1 MADSSAIAAILG
13 EESLEEM
20 LKRHRRA
27 GISNCSRVWW
37 MAEILQKFANDANQE
52 SDEDETRI
60 GDKNFNPFDTK
71 KLSINEIRL
80 PVGAASGR
88 QVMERFERSYKPR
101 NADAERFGEVVS
113 GVDKAMM
120 AQTDAEQA
128 ESAAFRDGPCI
139 QGVSCVRWEY
149 DTLEDPRGR
158 IVLTNWPIT
167 QVMWGSEAREI
178 NLRDRTWHRAGWW
191 WPANRVRE
199 EWPEKFKELAY
210 YAASSDWGNADTPGV
225 SSRTPWSGG
234 PAHRRADADMDPFF
248 SSREQS
254 FFVEREEW
262 RELTHEYAV
271 ARPLN
276 PGETYASAQARY
288 MELAATMPEG
298 KVPPELDTMERVVFP
313 TYKEVREFKANYLA
327 ATNEDIPKNAVAKR
341 PKITFK
347 YAYVIG
353 GKVMETGD
361 IPEGCFTFLFMT
373 GRRRDTPKGTRWI
386 GLAEDLVPQQRL
398 NNLLLMA
405 LYKNLGANPKGVF
418 VYEQG
423 VFKNRDDALDQ
434 FTRPGGVIEVKRGA
448 LTSGAKPYVFE
459 AGGTNG
465 YHAMLE
471 SLFGYVSSSIP
482 RLAGFNAAA
491 LGQLGPDYRR
501 ISGSVVR
508 QQADAA
514 IQNNPELFDS
524 WRLYRRQGG
533 RVFLNFISTHWADR
547 LEELGEIVGEDILY
561 TIEEAEDGSEQ
572 AVFSLPPAELWKNDA
587 WRSIDIV
594 EVVPDD
600 DRRETFWK
608 VLEQGGFQMI
618 QQPQYD
624 TGTPLLGS
632 LDIIKTLPGLS
643 APERDDLMRRKKKEL
658 LAKQKADQDA
668 KNNPPPQQK
677 PVSTSLAFKD
687 LPPEGQQQLAAQ
699 AGITLGGAPT
709 GGMPE
714 NGTTQDFTEEQQ
726 QPVQ

>member
-1 MADSSAIAAILG
+1 MADSSPIAALMG
-13 EESLEEM
+13 EESLEDM
-20 LKRHRRA
+20 LRRHRQE
-27 GISNCSRVWW
+27 GIRTCSRVWW
-37 MAEILQKFANDANQE
+37 MSEILQRYANDASQHE
-52 SDEDETRI
+52 ELDETRL
-60 GDKNFNPFDTK
+60 GDRSYDPFDTK
-71 KLSINEIRL
+71 RLSVNEIRL

-101 NADAERFGEVVS
+101 SANAERFGEVVS

-120 AQTDAEQA
+120 AQADAEQA

-149 DTLEDPRGR
+149 DTTEDPRGR
-158 IVLTNWPIT
+158 LLVQNWPIK
-167 QVMWGSEAREI
+167 QVMWGNEAREI

-191 WPANRVRE
+191 WPASRVRE
-199 EWPEKFKELAY
+199 EWPDRFKDLAFF
-210 YAASSDWGNADTPGV
+210 AATAGWGNADVPGV

-234 PAHRRADADMDPFF
+234 PAHRRADADTDPFY
-248 SSREQS
+248 SSRSQS

-262 RELTHEYAV
+262 RELTHEYVV
-271 ARPLN
+271 ARPVD
-276 PGETYASAQARY
+276 PAETYASAQARY
-288 MELAATMPEG
+288 MELAASIPGG
-298 KVPPELDTMERVVFP
+298 KVPPEQDTMERV
-313 TYKEVREFKANYLA
+313 TLDYKGVRDFKANYLA
-327 ATNEDIPKNAVAKR
+327 ATNEDVPSRYIAKR
-341 PKITFK
+341 PKIVYK

-353 GKVMETGD
+353 GKVMETGE
-361 IPEGCFTFLFMT
+361 IPEGTFTFLFMT
-373 GRRRDTPKGTRWI
+373 GRRRDTPTGTRWI

-398 NNLLLMA
+398 NNLLLMS
-405 LYKNLGANPKGVF
+405 LYKNLATNPKGVL

-434 FTRPGGVIEVKRGA
+434 FTKPGGVIETKRGA
-448 LTSGAKPYVFE
+448 LTSGAKPYAFE
-459 AGGTNG
+459 AGGTNA
-465 YHAMLE
+465 YHGMLE

-533 RVFLNFISTHWADR
+533 RLFLAFIATHWEGR
-547 LEELGEIVGEDILY
+547 LEELGEIVGEEILY
-561 TIEEAEDGSEQ
+561 TIEEAEDGTER
-572 AVFSLPPAELWKNDA
+572 AVFSLPPAELWKQDA

-643 APERDDLMRRKKKEL
+643 PSERDDLIRRKKKEL
-658 LAKQKADQDA
+658 IAKQQADQ
-668 KNNPPPQQK
+668 KNQQGEAQQRPPA
-677 PVSTSLAFKD
+677 TSISFKD
-687 LPPEGQQQLAAQ
+687 LPPDGQQQLAAQ
-699 AGITLGGAPT
+699 AGINLSAAPT
-709 GGMPE
+709 AGMPGG
-714 NGTTQDFTEEQQ
+714 NGLAESPEEEQLP
-726 QPVQ
+726 PVQ